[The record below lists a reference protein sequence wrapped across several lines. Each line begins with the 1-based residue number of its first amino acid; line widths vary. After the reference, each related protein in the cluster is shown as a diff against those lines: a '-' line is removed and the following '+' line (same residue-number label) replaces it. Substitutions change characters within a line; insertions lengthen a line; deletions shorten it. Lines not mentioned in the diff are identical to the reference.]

1 MTFGRIGY
9 WPDDFGDAGRN
20 VTNNGAVL
28 PESVMAAVTDRKRL
42 DVAAAFQAPEAE
54 SDGDFDRLSRAA
66 ARVFDGEFAVIS
78 VVGEHRQWFR
88 SCIGLGDMTGTDTN
102 ISFCAHTVALPDM
115 DNLVV
120 LDAQRDDRFRDNP
133 LVTSWPHIRFYAGAP
148 IVVAGQK
155 IGSLCVLSAT
165 PRSNVEPAMLQQLND
180 LAGVAASLF
189 ALKEEA
195 RVRARTAAALLREEW
210 RHALT
215 LEAGKVGSWVW
226 DIRTGEIACNEMFRR
241 MYDLPETGPIQIA
254 QVLDATHPGDRER
267 VQAGI
272 DASLDDGVDYEA
284 EARVARTGRWLTMRG
299 RVYQRDTEGK
309 PLIMMGA
316 STDITESKQS
326 ADQTRLLL
334 RELNHRVKNTLA
346 MIQSVARQT
355 VRQNPDPHAF
365 IEAFSGRL
373 RTISAAHVL
382 LADRDWA
389 GVQLDEVI
397 AAQLGENFRND
408 RQRAE
413 VTGDDVM
420 LPADH
425 ALGLGLILHELTTN
439 AQRYGAWSS
448 GGGVVSLS
456 WTLKDEP
463 ARGLSLK
470 WRERGGPLVAS
481 EQEHGL
487 GARLIERS
495 LSKVLDSEVKL
506 EFRPEGVAAD
516 VWLPLPTESA

>member
-1 MTFGRIGY
+1 MTE
-9 WPDDFGDAGRN
+9 
-20 VTNNGAVL
+20 NGARLSEEVL
-28 PESVMAAVTDRKRL
+28 AAVNDRQRL
-42 DVAAAFQAPEAE
+42 EVLSAFQGHQGEV
-54 SDGDFDRLSRAA
+54 DVDFDRLTRTAA
-66 ARVFDGEFAVIS
+66 HLFKTEFALIS
-78 VVGEHRQWFR
+78 VVGSDQQWFR
-88 SCIGLGDMTGTDTN
+88 ACFGLGEMTGTGTD
-102 ISFCAHTVALPDM
+102 ISFCAHTIALPGT

-120 LDAQRDDRFRDNP
+120 LDARLDDRFRDNP
-133 LVTSWPHIRFYAGAP
+133 LVTAWPFIRFYAGAP

-155 IGSLCVLSAT
+155 IGSLCVISAS
-165 PRSNVEPAMLQQLND
+165 PRDHLDPELLAQLD
-180 LAGVAASLF
+180 SLAGVAGSLF
-189 ALKEEA
+189 ALKDEA

-241 MYDLPETGPIQIA
+241 MYDLPETGPINIE
-254 QVLDATHPGDRER
+254 QVLEATHAGDRAA

-272 DASLDDGVDYEA
+272 DASLINGVDYEA
-284 EARVARTGRWLTMRG
+284 EARVARTGRWLAMRG

-316 STDITESKQS
+316 STDITESKQT

-355 VRQNPDPHAF
+355 VRQTPDPQAF

-397 AAQLGENFRND
+397 AAQLGENFRNNPQQAVVEGED
-408 RQRAE
+408 LL
-413 VTGDDVM
+413 

-439 AQRYGAWSS
+439 AHRYGAWSS
-448 GGGVVSLS
+448 DQGIVSLT
-456 WTLKDEP
+456 WTIKEGP
-463 ARGLSLK
+463 ERGLALK
-470 WRERGGPLVAS
+470 WRERGGPRVAS
-481 EQEHGL
+481 QQEHGL

-506 EFRPEGVAAD
+506 EFRAEGVAAD
-516 VWLPLPTESA
+516 VWLPLPAESA